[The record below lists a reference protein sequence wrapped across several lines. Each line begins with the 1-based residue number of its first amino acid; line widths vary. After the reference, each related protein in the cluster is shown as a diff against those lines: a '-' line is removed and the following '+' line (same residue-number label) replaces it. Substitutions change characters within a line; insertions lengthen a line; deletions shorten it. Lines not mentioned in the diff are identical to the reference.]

1 MKGINL
7 SPTQLAER
15 LNAMHGTILWE
26 ERYYLGLWQVPRKI
40 TQGIPDEFSDKELDE
55 PETPDDVWESGIESE
70 EE

>member
-40 TQGIPDEFSDKELDE
+40 TQGIPDEFSDKD
-55 PETPDDVWESGIESE
+55 ETPDDVWESGIESGE
-70 EE
+70 E